1 MSASSRTLGA
11 SVAVTLLAAALVA
24 GCGGSVDVAGIG
36 SGGSGG
42 APATAVS
49 VNVNTTVSTGTTPPP
64 AGTGSPG
71 STPSATAVKSL
82 SVGPL
87 AYDTDLVVEGVRFV
101 TAATRFT
108 DSNGGAY
115 ASLQLGRGM
124 VVEVVG
130 TVDPTRREG
139 VAQRVR
145 VLPPTRGPVS
155 VIDKAGRALY
165 VMGREVVWDDQ
176 TAWSGETPD
185 KLRSGA
191 LIEVWGIPDE
201 TTASVRAT
209 RIVTALPRAT
219 DLVVDVLGRT
229 VYKGMVKV
237 QGAVTH
243 LDEAEKMAVVGTTP
257 VSYDGT
263 GIAASQLAVG
273 TIVAVEGARMA
284 RAGVLQANSVKS
296 VAVDEI
302 PDADLAWI
310 RGNAVNISKRTKT
323 LRVSGFRVDVSE
335 ADWIGGSLDELR
347 TGRGIAVSARV
358 RNGTAVAST
367 VQVLPVRESAP
378 ADTPPVMPPG
388 NLVAVVPLEDA
399 VAGDLSTSVSC
410 YDDRLG
416 GTIQKGWRFWL
427 WVCPGWRAASF
438 QEAGTLANSS
448 FVYINLTT
456 GARVSLPPVRMS
468 PGSRPG

>member
-1 MSASSRTLGA
+1 MSASLRRRGP
-11 SVAVTLLAAALVA
+11 SVAATLLAAGLMA
-24 GCGGSVDVAGIG
+24 GCGGGSVDVAGVG

-42 APATAVS
+42 APATAVN
-49 VNVNTTVSTGTTPPP
+49 VNVTTTVSTGDTPPP
-64 AGTGSPG
+64 AATGTQP
-71 STPSATAVKSL
+71 ATAVKSL
-82 SVGPL
+82 SIGPL
-87 AYDTDLVVEGVRFV
+87 AYDTDLVVEGVRYV

-108 DSNGGAY
+108 DSNGGSY

-130 TVDPTRREG
+130 TVDPARREG

-145 VLPPTRGPVS
+145 VMPPTRGPVS
-155 VIDKAGRALY
+155 VIDKARRALY
-165 VMGREVVWDDQ
+165 VMGREVTWDDQ
-176 TAWSGETPD
+176 TAWSGESPD

-201 TTASVRAT
+201 LAASLRAT
-209 RIVTALPRAT
+209 RIVMSLPRAT
-219 DLVVDVLGRT
+219 DLVVDALGRT
-229 VYKGMVKV
+229 VYKGAVKV

-257 VSYDGT
+257 VSYEGT
-263 GIAASQLAVG
+263 GITASQLAVG

-284 RAGVLQANSVKS
+284 RVGALQAKSVKS

-302 PDADLAWI
+302 PDTDLAWI
-310 RGNAVNISKRTKT
+310 RGQAVSISKRTKT
-323 LRVSGFRVDVSE
+323 LRVSGYRVDVSE

-358 RNGTAVAST
+358 RNGTAFAST

-378 ADTPPVMPPG
+378 VDPPPVMPPG

-399 VAGDLSTSVSC
+399 VAGDLSTSVYC

-416 GTIQKGWRFWL
+416 NSIQKGWRFWL
-427 WVCPGWRAASF
+427 WVCPGWRAVSF

-448 FVYINLTT
+448 FVYSNLVT
-456 GARVSLPPVRMS
+456 GAKVSLPPIRMS
-468 PGSRPG
+468 PGSRPH